1 MLQVLILFGG
11 PTEPEFPSTKS
22 AIYIE
27 TCLVWAL
34 LFISP
39 GQFNLMLHLL
49 WLTARTVL
57 KSPPLNEEYR
67 MCFIPRHSY
76 VNVLEINIYSD
87 NLSLLIFRKREGD
100 TDG

>member
-1 MLQVLILFGG
+1 MLQALILFGG

-22 AIYIE
+22 AIYLE

-57 KSPPLNEEYR
+57 KSPLLNEEYR
-67 MCFIPRHSY
+67 MCFIPRHSH
-76 VNVLEINIYSD
+76 VNMLESNIYSD
-87 NLSLLIFRKREGD
+87 NLFLLIFRKRGGD